1 MPYTSFTPNT
11 ERFGF
16 STKGTFR
23 CAHSWSRLFV
33 IIGVLIIIGLAVTF
47 FSLWAGL
54 EDYFG
59 YTVKITTYIAKP
71 LEYGVQ
77 ALAMAIVLYTDLLCI
92 AAYIAV
98 TTIIRS
104 GQAYTFFANEEYFDI
119 CPPDNGRHTII
130 YYDDVI
136 NVMYS
141 ERRFPLTAAG
151 LDVTV
156 VTKKERFDF
165 RFIHTPQ
172 SKNIGGIT
180 ETPFNIIMERAGL
193 VSPPSF
199 NYSGR

>member
-16 STKGTFR
+16 SMKGSFR
-23 CAHSWSRLFV
+23 CAHGWDRIFI
-33 IIGVLIIIGLAVTF
+33 IIGALIIIGLAVIF
-47 FSLWAGL
+47 FSLWGGL
-54 EDYFG
+54 DDYFG
-59 YTVKITTYIAKP
+59 HTVKITTYIAEP
-71 LEYGVQ
+71 IEYGVQ
-77 ALAMAIVLYTDLLCI
+77 AVAMAVVLYADLLFI
-92 AAYIAV
+92 AGYISVA
-98 TTIIRS
+98 TIMRS
-104 GQAYTFFANEEYFDI
+104 GRAYTFFANEQYFDI
-119 CPPDNGRHTII
+119 CPPDKGRHTII

-141 ERRFPLTAAG
+141 ERHFPLTAAG

-156 VTKKERFDF
+156 VTKKGRFEF
-165 RFIHTPQ
+165 SLIHTPQ
-172 SKNIGGIT
+172 SRNAGGVT